1 MQGQLGIEL
10 AARHQPDLILLD
22 LHLPDIAGDEVLRRL
37 RADERTREIPVIV
50 LSADAIPTQVER
62 LRREGI
68 VDYVTKP
75 IEIDR
80 FLGAM
85 RRALGRS

>member
-1 MQGQLGIEL
+1 MSGRNR
-10 AARHQPDLILLD
+10 ARGTRHRPDVILLD

-50 LSADAIPTQVER
+50 LSADAIPTRVER
-62 LRREGI
+62 LLREGI

-80 FLGAM
+80 FLSAM
-85 RRALGRS
+85 RRALGRP

>member
-10 AARHQPDLILLD
+10 AARHRPDVILLD

-37 RADERTREIPVIV
+37 RADERTSEIPVIV
-50 LSADAIPTQVER
+50 LSADAIPTRVER
-62 LRREGI
+62 LLREGI

-80 FLGAM
+80 FLTAM
-85 RRALGRS
+85 RRALGRP